1 MKVQDIPSTILKFNA
16 ISLEQTNENVRLQER
31 IDTKYVLPLNM
42 VPKILDACEDNY
54 YIQEI
59 NGERVSKYETTYF
72 DTHDLHFYHAHHAG
86 HANRIKIRVRQYLN
100 TGACYL
106 EVKQKTNKGLTK
118 KTRVIFDKAYSSIA
132 SSIEDEVF
140 DVSARLFKN
149 ELKQKAII
157 TYNRITLVS
166 KLTMERVTI
175 DCNVTFIKDSRAVL
189 FEDFAI
195 AEIKQAKKAQ
205 SFFISLMKA
214 QGIREGSI
222 SKYCL
227 GIISLYDKVKQNRF
241 KPFLHLL
248 NKKSIPHDNAPIFC

>member
-1 MKVQDIPSTILKFNA
+1 MQDISSAILKFNT
-16 ISLEQTNENVRLQER
+16 IGLEQTNENASLQER
-31 IDTKYVLPLNM
+31 IDTKYVLSLNT
-42 VPKILDACEDNY
+42 VPEILDACKEHY

-106 EVKQKTNKGLTK
+106 EVKQKTNKGITK
-118 KTRVIFDKAYSSIA
+118 KTRAIFDKAYNSIA
-132 SSIEDEVF
+132 SSLEDDVF

-149 ELKQKAII
+149 ELEQKAII
-157 TYNRITLVS
+157 TYNRITLIS
-166 KLTMERVTI
+166 KLTLERVTI

-195 AEIKQAKKAQ
+195 AEIKQANKSQ

-214 QGIREGSI
+214 QGLREGSI

-241 KPFLHLL
+241 KPSLHLL
-248 NKKSIPHDNAPIFC
+248 NKKSLSHGNAPIFC